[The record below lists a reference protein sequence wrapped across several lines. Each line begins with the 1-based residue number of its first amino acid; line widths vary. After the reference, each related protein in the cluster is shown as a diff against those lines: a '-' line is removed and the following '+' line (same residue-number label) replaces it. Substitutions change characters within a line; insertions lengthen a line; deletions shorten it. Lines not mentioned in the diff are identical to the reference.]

1 MKRPAATLLIIG
13 STVFM
18 LVTGIAAVMVVA
30 LLVSNLTPATS
41 ALSGPPPVVSSG
53 SPTAP
58 AGDRLSDY
66 SFGHTAAAVLPAGPG
81 VAVEA
86 TQRIPFTVQAD
97 VTSMRLHVRN
107 WNYIED
113 KPLAG
118 TIDISAIAM
127 GRAAS
132 GEIAGDSSAF
142 AAAPAVFSAGTTLTD
157 GAEFVSDWVGADAV
171 GFEKGAP
178 LFLSLGFSA
187 PADTELGIGWDVS
200 WLLPS
205 SSAASVTTEKS
216 VGSYQMGGSFL
227 DIWMDYTYSGS
238 EKLVVVAGHSLNSG
252 ANGRAADH
260 PHTGENSSWHQVWAD
275 DNDAVAASLS
285 APGSWTANF
294 PADSPKW
301 ELYPG
306 LKPDAFVLW
315 AASNDIAGGADV
327 DALKAEWL
335 SSLARA
341 KQLWPDA
348 KMFAFTEPGRALTGQ
363 LEANRV
369 RWNDW
374 LRSDTSGAFTVVDA
388 DALLS
393 DPDHPDRLDPAING
407 DDAHPAPAGY
417 ARVAQAFQCAFAGC

>member
-18 LVTGIAAVMVVA
+18 LVAGLAAVLVVA
-30 LLVSNLTPATS
+30 LLVSNLSPVGAVPS
-41 ALSGPPPVVSSG
+41 GPLPALSDGSS
-53 SPTAP
+53 TAP

-66 SFGHTAAAVLPAGPG
+66 SFGHTAAAVLPGGPG

-86 TQRIPFTVQAD
+86 TQRIPFTLQAD

-113 KPLAG
+113 RPLAG
-118 TIDISAIAM
+118 TIDISAIAV
-127 GRAAS
+127 GRAVS
-132 GEIAGDSSAF
+132 GQIPGDSSAF
-142 AAAPAVFSAGTTLTD
+142 AAAPAVFSAGTKLTD
-157 GAEFVSDWVGADAV
+157 GAEFVSDWIGADAV

-200 WLLPS
+200 WLQPS
-205 SSAASVTTEKS
+205 SSAAAVTTEKS

-227 DIWMDYTYSGS
+227 DIWMDYTYAGT

-252 ANGRAADH
+252 ANARAADH

-275 DNDAVAASLS
+275 QNGAVAASLS
-285 APGSWTANF
+285 APGSWAADF

-301 ELYPG
+301 DLYPG

-327 DALKAEWL
+327 EALKGEWL
-335 SSLARA
+335 ASLARA
-341 KQLWPDA
+341 EVLWPEA
-348 KMFAFTEPGRALTGQ
+348 RMFAFTEPGRGLTGQ
-363 LEANRV
+363 LEENRV

-374 LRSDTSGAFTVVDA
+374 LRGDTSGAFTVVDA

-393 DPDHPDRLDPAING
+393 DPDRPNQLRPAIIG

-417 ARVAQAFQCAFAGC
+417 ALVADAFECAFDGC